1 MENDS
6 PLFST
11 GGSKMIEKTRE
22 LGKVKLVQL
31 QPSGLIIET
40 PTGYFY
46 NASRRVEVDRLLI
59 TSKGI
64 EATTPDGEHVLD
76 IHHLDHPD
84 KAYDDDDLVCI
95 GFTSHYE
102 AMRSRFGEH
111 MVDGIAGEN
120 IIIEHDKEVWT
131 EDLGQQIGIENIETG
146 QMTLLD
152 LVCFAAPCD
161 EFSHF
166 AAQSQDKRLPAAEL
180 KATLQFLNNGRRGFL
195 LVLRDGQEAATV
207 QPGDRVFG
215 IRSAEKRNA
224 G

>member
-1 MENDS
+1 
-6 PLFST
+6 
-11 GGSKMIEKTRE
+11 MIEIIRK

-46 NASRRVEVDRLLI
+46 DASRRVEVDRILI
-59 TSKGI
+59 TSRGI
-64 EATTPDGEHVLD
+64 EANNPDGERVLD

-102 AMRSRFGEH
+102 AMRARFGAH

-120 IIIEHDKEVWT
+120 IIIEYDEDVWIQ
-131 EDLGQQIGIENIETG
+131 DLGRQIAIENAETG
-146 QMTLLD
+146 YQTILD
-152 LVCFAAPCD
+152 VVCFAAPCE

-166 AAQSQDKRLPAAEL
+166 AAQSQHERLPSREL
-180 KATLQFLNNGRRGFL
+180 KAILQFLNNGRRGFL
-195 LVLRDGQEAATV
+195 LVMQEGQDAATV
-207 QPGDRVFG
+207 QPGDRVFSV
-215 IRSAEKRNA
+215 ITT
-224 G
+224 